1 MKNDL
6 GLEAVRAARLAISH
20 EFNNDPGRLVA
31 HYIEMQSQ
39 FQDRLVI
46 SGPEE
51 PSPTDV
57 LPSVPRTASIGV
69 AAGEASPRR

>member
-20 EFNNDPGRLVA
+20 EFDNDPGRLVA

-39 FQDRLVI
+39 FQDRSIL
-46 SGPEE
+46 SGPGE
-51 PSPTDV
+51 PSPAEEV
-57 LPSVPRTASIGV
+57 PSVPRNAQLGV